1 MLENT
6 CKALDSVSEFCGK
19 VIAWLT
25 LFMVVVTL
33 AVVFIRYVDVARL
46 ALGDWLISAQELV
59 IWMHAVVFMLG
70 ASYTLRH
77 EEHVR
82 VDVFYGSMS
91 EQRRAWVDAIG
102 VIVFLL
108 PVCVYIA
115 WTSLGY
121 IDASWSRHEA
131 SPEAGGLPF
140 PWVPLLKS
148 VILIMPVLLSLQGLS
163 LFLKSVQRI
172 RER

>member
-1 MLENT
+1 MLESAS
-6 CKALDSVSEFCGK
+6 KALDSVSEISGK
-19 VIAWLT
+19 IIAWLT
-25 LFMVVVTL
+25 LFMVVVTC

-46 ALGDWLISAQELV
+46 RYGDWLIGAQELV

-102 VIVFLL
+102 VVVFLL
-108 PVCVYIA
+108 PVCAYIG
-115 WTSLGY
+115 WTSFSY
-121 IDASWSRHEA
+121 VDASWARSEA

-140 PWVPLLKS
+140 PWVPVLKT
-148 VILIMPVLLSLQGLS
+148 VILVMPVLLGLQGLS
-163 LFLKSVQRI
+163 LLLKSIKRI
-172 RER
+172 LER

>member
-1 MLENT
+1 MLESAS
-6 CKALDSVSEFCGK
+6 KALDRISEVSGK
-19 VIAWLT
+19 LIAWLT
-25 LFMVVVTL
+25 VLMVVVTC
-33 AVVFIRYVDVARL
+33 AVVLIRYVDAARL
-46 ALGDWLISAQELV
+46 MFGDYLIGMQELV

-70 ASYTLRH
+70 ASYTVRH

-102 VIVFLL
+102 VVVFLL

-115 WTSLGY
+115 WTSLDY
-121 IDASWSRHEA
+121 VDASWGRHEG

-148 VILIMPVLLSLQGLS
+148 VILIMPILLSLQGLS
-163 LFLKSVQRI
+163 LFLKSVVRI
-172 RER
+172 RGH